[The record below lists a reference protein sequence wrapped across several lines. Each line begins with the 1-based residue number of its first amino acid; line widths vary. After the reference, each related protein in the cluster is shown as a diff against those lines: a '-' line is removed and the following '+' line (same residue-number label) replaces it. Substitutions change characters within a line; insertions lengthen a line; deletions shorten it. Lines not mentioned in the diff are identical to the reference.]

1 MIEVSRR
8 SPITGTISTMLLDIT
23 VSQLTLWEGG
33 EGYIQNVM
41 PNLNTNEREF
51 LISGCTEE
59 DWINL
64 FGEDDE

>member
-23 VSQLTLWEGG
+23 TPQLESWESG

-41 PNLNTNEREF
+41 PNLDYHEREF
-51 LISGCTEE
+51 LISGCTKE
-59 DWINL
+59 DWIKIY
-64 FGEDDE
+64 GEDE

>member
-1 MIEVSRR
+1 
-8 SPITGTISTMLLDIT
+8 MLLDIT

-41 PNLNTNEREF
+41 PNLNKHEREF

-59 DWINL
+59 DWINI

>member
-1 MIEVSRR
+1 MLKIKRE
-8 SPITGTISTMLLDIT
+8 SPLTGKTNFMLLDIT
-23 VSQLTLWEGG
+23 ISQLELWESG

-51 LISGCTEE
+51 LITGCTEE

>member
-1 MIEVSRR
+1 MLKVKRR
-8 SPITGTISTMLLDIT
+8 SPVTSLFNTMLLDIT
-23 VSQLTLWEGG
+23 ISQLTLWESG

-41 PNLNTNEREF
+41 PNLNKHEREF

>member
-8 SPITGTISTMLLDIT
+8 SPITGTINTMLLDIT
-23 VSQLTLWEGG
+23 ISQLTLWEGG

-41 PNLNTNEREF
+41 PNLNKHEREF